1 MKSALLPCGKYD
13 NEMGARQEFID
24 KIVEKLGFAWSD
36 NLRLPETEQ
45 ELEPDYLLYASAEAK
60 EAVLDKEVSQRYR
73 AAIAILE
80 AKKFGHPLSQRSRS
94 QQRYPHQQIRDYL
107 NEAQVLTWGVLTNGN
122 EWRLYCRDTKPSH
135 FFAINFELAIRSL
148 EEFKVFLALF
158 SPAAFVRDA
167 QGKCRLD
174 QVRES
179 ALATQSELE
188 ADLRRRIFTIVEILA
203 NGFAAKAENKI
214 TDKDLPVLY
223 ENCLIFLYR
232 LLFIL
237 YAEGRLLLPVEP
249 KSRKYYKQLSLARL
263 LTPLK
268 NFTNYDSK
276 TQTRL
281 CRDIQALCM
290 VINGTDKNANDE
302 YGVPCY
308 NGGLFDPAR
317 HPLLNEWAV
326 ADAVLAEVLRQL
338 MFTSEKGSLI
348 FVPFESVDYAD
359 LSVQQLGSI
368 YEGLLEHRFVRE
380 DGKLVLKTDKG
391 ERKATGTYY
400 TPDYIV
406 KYIVRQ
412 TLAPLLQGIEESAPV
427 QAARAA
433 GKQDDSFANEVLK
446 LNVCDP
452 AMGSGHF
459 LVETIIFLADEIVY
473 HPTTKFQA
481 EFVKGESQEEGEIAY
496 WRRRVV
502 ESCIYGVD
510 LNPLAVELAKLSLWL
525 TTIST
530 DQPLNFLD
538 HHLRIG
544 NSLIG
549 ARLDQ
554 LGSLPA
560 KKSRPFPAGAP
571 VQIQLA
577 FGPNFQSVVAET
589 IRQIHGFE
597 DQASRDVPTVKAKE
611 KCWEL
616 EILPRLAPYKE
627 VADLWTNTFFDGPL
641 SEEEYLA
648 AARTIL
654 AAAQAGADSLQEAAA
669 RYRITEL
676 DNPYFHWELEF
687 PEAFFNE
694 DGSRRENAGFDAVIG
709 NPPWLGLRTGEI
721 EPALLNWLRLNFKS
735 SVGQF
740 DLAATFCELACLL
753 SSREAPIGQVVPN
766 VC

>member
-1 MKSALLPCGKYD
+1 M
-13 NEMGARQEFID
+13 NMGF
-24 KIVEKLGFAWSD
+24 
-36 NLRLPETEQ
+36 
-45 ELEPDYLLYASAEAK
+45 
-60 EAVLDKEVSQRYR
+60 
-73 AAIAILE
+73 
-80 AKKFGHPLSQRSRS
+80 
-94 QQRYPHQQIRDYL
+94 
-107 NEAQVLTWGVLTNGN
+107 
-122 EWRLYCRDTKPSH
+122 
-135 FFAINFELAIRSL
+135 
-148 EEFKVFLALF
+148 
-158 SPAAFVRDA
+158 PA
-167 QGKCRLD
+167 
-174 QVRES
+174 
-179 ALATQSELE
+179 T
-188 ADLRRRIFTIVEILA
+188 T
-203 NGFAAKAENKI
+203 
-214 TDKDLPVLY
+214 
-223 ENCLIFLYR
+223 
-232 LLFIL
+232 
-237 YAEGRLLLPVEP
+237 
-249 KSRKYYKQLSLARL
+249 
-263 LTPLK
+263 
-268 NFTNYDSK
+268 
-276 TQTRL
+276 
-281 CRDIQALCM
+281 
-290 VINGTDKNANDE
+290 
-302 YGVPCY
+302 
-308 NGGLFDPAR
+308 GLFDPAL

-560 KKSRPFPAGAP
+560 EKAGRFRGRACSNPTCLWSEFRASWPKPSAKFTDSRTKPAGMCRP
-571 VQIQLA
+571 
-577 FGPNFQSVVAET
+577 
-589 IRQIHGFE
+589 
-597 DQASRDVPTVKAKE
+597 
-611 KCWEL
+611 
-616 EILPRLAPYKE
+616 
-627 VADLWTNTFFDGPL
+627 
-641 SEEEYLA
+641 
-648 AARTIL
+648 
-654 AAAQAGADSLQEAAA
+654 
-669 RYRITEL
+669 
-676 DNPYFHWELEF
+676 
-687 PEAFFNE
+687 
-694 DGSRRENAGFDAVIG
+694 
-709 NPPWLGLRTGEI
+709 
-721 EPALLNWLRLNFKS
+721 
-735 SVGQF
+735 
-740 DLAATFCELACLL
+740 
-753 SSREAPIGQVVPN
+753 
-766 VC
+766 